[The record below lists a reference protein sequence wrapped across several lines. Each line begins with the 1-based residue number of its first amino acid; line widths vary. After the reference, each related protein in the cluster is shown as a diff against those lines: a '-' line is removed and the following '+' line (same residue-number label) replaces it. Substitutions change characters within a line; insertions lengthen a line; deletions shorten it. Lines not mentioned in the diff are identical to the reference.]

1 MNHGSIKNVGGLA
14 LFSAPFLRKKLSI
27 ETKSFEYTTTTWSSP
42 ARWTLTD
49 CVHDYRM
56 QERPLSNTIYNA
68 GYDVDRVNLAAGSAH
83 LTKAA

>member
-1 MNHGSIKNVGGLA
+1 MEEIIVKKCKFLLA
-14 LFSAPFLRKKLSI
+14 KSA
-27 ETKSFEYTTTTWSSP
+27 SFWSSP

-56 QERPLSNTIYNA
+56 QERTLSNTIYNA
-68 GYDVDRVNLAAGSAH
+68 GYDVDRVDLAAGIVY

>member
-1 MNHGSIKNVGGLA
+1 MQIPTGEVC
-14 LFSAPFLRKKLSI
+14 FFLEQPGPLD
-27 ETKSFEYTTTTWSSP
+27 TH
-42 ARWTLTD
+42 D

-68 GYDVDRVNLAAGSAH
+68 GYDVDRVNLAAGSAY

>member
-1 MNHGSIKNVGGLA
+1 MPNSDYTTELLNLEEVIV
-14 LFSAPFLRKKLSI
+14 KKCKVLL
-27 ETKSFEYTTTTWSSP
+27 TKSASFWSSP

-68 GYDVDRVNLAAGSAH
+68 GYAVDRVNLAAGSAH

>member
-1 MNHGSIKNVGGLA
+1 MPNSD
-14 LFSAPFLRKKLSI
+14 
-27 ETKSFEYTTTTWSSP
+27 YTTELLNLEEVIVKKCKFLLAKSAFFWSSP

-68 GYDVDRVNLAAGSAH
+68 GYDVDRVNLAAWSVH

>member
-1 MNHGSIKNVGGLA
+1 MPNSDYTTELLNLA
-14 LFSAPFLRKKLSI
+14 EVIVKKCKFLL
-27 ETKSFEYTTTTWSSP
+27 TKSASFWSSP

-68 GYDVDRVNLAAGSAH
+68 GYDVDRVDLAAGIVY

>member
-1 MNHGSIKNVGGLA
+1 MPNSD
-14 LFSAPFLRKKLSI
+14 
-27 ETKSFEYTTTTWSSP
+27 YTTELLNLEEVIVKKCKFLLAKSASFWSSP

-68 GYDVDRVNLAAGSAH
+68 GYDVDRVDLAAGIVY

>member
-1 MNHGSIKNVGGLA
+1 MPNSD
-14 LFSAPFLRKKLSI
+14 
-27 ETKSFEYTTTTWSSP
+27 YTTELLNLEEVIVKKCKFLLAKSASFWSSP

-68 GYDVDRVNLAAGSAH
+68 GYDVDRVNLAAVSAR
-83 LTKAA
+83 LTKAT

>member
-1 MNHGSIKNVGGLA
+1 MPNSD
-14 LFSAPFLRKKLSI
+14 
-27 ETKSFEYTTTTWSSP
+27 YTTELLNLEEVIVKKCKFLLAKSASFWSSP

-68 GYDVDRVNLAAGSAH
+68 GYDVDRVYLAAGSAH

>member
-1 MNHGSIKNVGGLA
+1 MPNSD
-14 LFSAPFLRKKLSI
+14 
-27 ETKSFEYTTTTWSSP
+27 YTTELLNLEEVIVKKCKFLLAKSASFWSSP

-68 GYDVDRVNLAAGSAH
+68 GYDVDRVNLAAWSVH

>member
-1 MNHGSIKNVGGLA
+1 MPNSDYTTELLNLEEVIVKKCK
-14 LFSAPFLRKKLSI
+14 FLL
-27 ETKSFEYTTTTWSSP
+27 TKSASFWSSP

-68 GYDVDRVNLAAGSAH
+68 GYDVDRVNLAAGNAH

>member
-1 MNHGSIKNVGGLA
+1 MPNSDYTTELLNLEEVIVKKCK
-14 LFSAPFLRKKLSI
+14 FLL
-27 ETKSFEYTTTTWSSP
+27 TKSASFWSSP

-68 GYDVDRVNLAAGSAH
+68 GNDVDRVNLDAGSAH
-83 LTKAA
+83 MTKAA

>member
-1 MNHGSIKNVGGLA
+1 MTYLGCGDKLCLTIFIKCK
-14 LFSAPFLRKKLSI
+14 FLL
-27 ETKSFEYTTTTWSSP
+27 TKSASFWSSP

-56 QERPLSNTIYNA
+56 QERPLTNTIYNA
-68 GYDVDRVNLAAGSAH
+68 GYDVDRVNLAAVSAH

>member
-1 MNHGSIKNVGGLA
+1 MPNSDYTTELLNLEEVIVKKCK
-14 LFSAPFLRKKLSI
+14 FLL
-27 ETKSFEYTTTTWSSP
+27 TKSASFWSSP

-68 GYDVDRVNLAAGSAH
+68 GYDVDRVNLATVSAY

>member
-1 MNHGSIKNVGGLA
+1 MPNSDYTTELLNLEEIIVKKCK
-14 LFSAPFLRKKLSI
+14 FLL
-27 ETKSFEYTTTTWSSP
+27 TKSASFWSSP

-68 GYDVDRVNLAAGSAH
+68 GYDVDRVDLAARIVY
-83 LTKAA
+83 LTKAT

>member
-1 MNHGSIKNVGGLA
+1 MPNSD
-14 LFSAPFLRKKLSI
+14 
-27 ETKSFEYTTTTWSSP
+27 YTTELLNLEEVIVKKCKFLLVKSAFFWSSP

-68 GYDVDRVNLAAGSAH
+68 GYDVDRVDLAAGIVY

>member
-1 MNHGSIKNVGGLA
+1 MPNSD
-14 LFSAPFLRKKLSI
+14 
-27 ETKSFEYTTTTWSSP
+27 YTTELLNLEEVIVKKCTFLLAKSASFWSSP

-68 GYDVDRVNLAAGSAH
+68 GYDVDRVNLAAVSAH
-83 LTKAA
+83 LTKAT

>member
-1 MNHGSIKNVGGLA
+1 MQIPTDEVC
-14 LFSAPFLRKKLSI
+14 FFLEQPGPLD
-27 ETKSFEYTTTTWSSP
+27 T
-42 ARWTLTD
+42 

-68 GYDVDRVNLAAGSAH
+68 GYDVDRVNLAAGNAH

>member
-1 MNHGSIKNVGGLA
+1 MPNSD
-14 LFSAPFLRKKLSI
+14 
-27 ETKSFEYTTTTWSSP
+27 YTTELLNLEEVIVKKCKFLLAKSASFWSSP

-68 GYDVDRVNLAAGSAH
+68 GYDVDRVDLAAEIVY

>member
-1 MNHGSIKNVGGLA
+1 MPNSD
-14 LFSAPFLRKKLSI
+14 
-27 ETKSFEYTTTTWSSP
+27 YTTELLNLEEVIVKKCKF
-42 ARWTLTD
+42 LTD

>member
-1 MNHGSIKNVGGLA
+1 MPNSDYTTELPNLEEVIVKKCK
-14 LFSAPFLRKKLSI
+14 FLL
-27 ETKSFEYTTTTWSSP
+27 TKSASFWSSP

-68 GYDVDRVNLAAGSAH
+68 GYDVDRVNLAAVSAY

>member
-1 MNHGSIKNVGGLA
+1 MEEIIVKKCKFLLA
-14 LFSAPFLRKKLSI
+14 KSA
-27 ETKSFEYTTTTWSSP
+27 SFWSSP

-68 GYDVDRVNLAAGSAH
+68 GYDVDRVDLAAGIVY